1 MISIIIAAHNAEL
14 YIAEAIESILN
25 QTYSAF
31 ELIIVEDSSTDNTW
45 SIIQTYAEQDQR
57 IQIYQTDVKNGG
69 LAKNVGAS
77 HSQYKYI
84 AFLDSDDIAFPDRIE
99 KQFNYMKNHPTVV
112 VTGTY
117 LQRITPEGL
126 MMAPITNGPTS
137 IEEFHQ
143 LDRTQHLISLYGT
156 SAMVRKDVFDKVDG
170 HAPGVVIADDAEL
183 WDRMAQYGECVVIPE
198 ILIYYR
204 QHANSISVVNIKK
217 RHLWHA
223 FIRARHD
230 MRLQGQSL
238 TMEDYQ
244 LEYNKMSR
252 FELFGIQMHA
262 NSRRHI
268 RLAKIHQARRHYRQM
283 GLSYVKA
290 ILYRPAWTITRL
302 IYGLSV

>member
-156 SAMVRKDVFDKVDG
+156 SAMVRKDIFDKVGGHVPGAEPTDDG
-170 HAPGVVIADDAEL
+170 EL

-198 ILIYYR
+198 KLIYYR
-204 QHANSISVVNIKK
+204 QHVNAVSVVNASK
-217 RHLWHA
+217 RHFWHS
-223 FIRARHD
+223 FIKARHA

-238 TMEDYQ
+238 TREDYQ
-244 LEYNKMSR
+244 MKYNQMGR
-252 FELFGIQMHA
+252 FERFSIQMHTMSHLHVRFA
-262 NSRRHI
+262 R
-268 RLAKIHQARRHYRQM
+268 IHRARKHYRLM
-283 GLSYVKA
+283 CLSYIKA
-290 ILYRPAWTITRL
+290 VIYRPIWVVARL
-302 IYGLSV
+302 VYGLSI